1 MNTKLRGVSELG
13 LSVGRDQT
21 HTFLQIDGDFFNVKH
36 IRGEGRLAAIDVW
49 GVGGKASAEEQE
61 NMRDWEDKQIE
72 KTRKVTNKQ
81 TNISFDSLIK

>member
-21 HTFLQIDGDFFNVKH
+21 RTFLRIDGDFFNVKH
-36 IRGEGRLAAIDVW
+36 MHGEGRLAAIDVW

-61 NMRDWEDKQIE
+61 NLRDWEDKQIE
-72 KTRKVTNKQ
+72 KSRKVT
-81 TNISFDSLIK
+81 TNRRILFLMH